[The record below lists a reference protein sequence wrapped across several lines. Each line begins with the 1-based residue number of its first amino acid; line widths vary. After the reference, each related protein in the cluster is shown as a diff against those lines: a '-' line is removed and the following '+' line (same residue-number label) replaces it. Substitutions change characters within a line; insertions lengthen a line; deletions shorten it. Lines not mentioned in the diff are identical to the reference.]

1 MLEKANSKRGLKR
14 YRMSKVMLDTET
26 KETSDNDKITC
37 NKNMSRKVLANLL
50 DTETKETSDNDKKA
64 VEHEFMELASNTLK
78 RLNAILKRM
87 QACIVAFKFL
97 SAMISF
103 KVDCTDKEL
112 HSQNIDK
119 TLTVLDKLEKEVMH
133 FRPQMASDKVQKMR
147 KYECSVLIDKTM
159 VVYVRAQRI
168 IDASY
173 GIKSRIKTWVSN
185 VEFDKCESS
194 DEGSSAE

>member
-1 MLEKANSKRGLKR
+1 MLEKSDSKRGLKR
-14 YRMSKVMLDTET
+14 SRTSKVMLDTET
-26 KETSDNDKITC
+26 KETSDNDKITRD
-37 NKNMSRKVLANLL
+37 KNMSKQFLATLL
-50 DTETKETSDNDKKA
+50 DTKTKETSDNDEKA

-78 RLNAILKRM
+78 LLIAIHKRM
-87 QACIVAFKFL
+87 QACIVAFKSL

-112 HSQNIDK
+112 HSYNIDK
-119 TLTVLDKLEKEVMH
+119 TLTVLENLEKEVMH

-147 KYECSVLIDKTM
+147 KYECSVLIDKTT

-173 GIKSRIKTWVSN
+173 GIKSRIKKWVSN
-185 VEFDKCESS
+185 VKFDKCERS